1 LSIFYT
7 PEWHLLRYRLRFPRM
22 PAMSLKS
29 VPASQMAEASIAG
42 PRPEELEAIAGCEA
56 VDLLLP
62 DMNGLLRGKRV
73 ARDALDKVYRD
84 GVCLPMSLIATD
96 ITGNTV
102 EETGLGYAIGDEDR
116 ICRPL
121 PGTLRPVAWSE
132 RPMAQL
138 LLSMEDAGGEA
149 FEANPREV
157 LRRVLRRYEA
167 RGLKPVVAV
176 ELEFYLL
183 DGALDERGHP
193 RTSINPATGER
204 SLSTQVYYLQD
215 LSDYRRFTDAVAD
228 ACRAQGVPADTAV
241 AEYAPGQFEIN
252 LKHRDDALLA
262 CDDAI
267 YLKRIIKGVA
277 GRQGMIASFMAKPFS
292 RQAGSGLHL
301 HASVLD
307 REGNNIFAC
316 TPEAPAP
323 ALKQAI
329 AGLQRQ
335 ASDCM
340 LLFAPPAHSYR
351 RFGLNAFVPLNDCWG
366 FNNRTVAMRIP
377 HSDPANTRIE
387 HRIAGADA
395 NPYLVTAAV
404 LAGMLDG
411 LEHGGDPG
419 APVVGNAYEQTEM
432 RQRDWRDSIADFQ
445 RSDFVAQA
453 FGERFR
459 HIYGQQKAKEQRS
472 FHAEVSSLEVE
483 WYLRQV

>member
-1 LSIFYT
+1 
-7 PEWHLLRYRLRFPRM
+7 
-22 PAMSLKS
+22 MSLKP
-29 VPASQMAEASIAG
+29 VPSSSATPAPSPG
-42 PRPEELEAIAGCEA
+42 PTAAELEAIAGCES

-62 DMNGLLRGKRV
+62 DMNGLLRGKRI
-73 ARDALDKVYRD
+73 AREALEKVYSD

-116 ICRPL
+116 ICKPV
-121 PGTLRPVAWSE
+121 PGSLRPVGWQD

-138 LLSMEDAGGEA
+138 LLSMQDRNGEA

-157 LRRVLRRYEA
+157 LRRVLERYAA
-167 RGLKPVVAV
+167 RGLTPVIAV

-183 DGALDERGHP
+183 DGELGSDGHP

-204 SLSTQVYYLQD
+204 SRSTQVYYMQD
-215 LSDYRRFTDAVAD
+215 LNDYRAFTGAVAD

-252 LKHRDDALLA
+252 LKHRDDALKA

-277 GRQGMIASFMAKPFS
+277 GHQGMIASFMAKPFAH
-292 RQAGSGLHL
+292 QAGSGLHL

-307 REGNNIFAC
+307 RNGDNIFAC
-316 TPEAPAP
+316 TPEAPSET
-323 ALKQAI
+323 LKHAI
-329 AGLQRQ
+329 AGLQRR
-335 ASDCM
+335 ADDCM
-340 LLFAPPAHSYR
+340 LMFAPHANSYR
-351 RFGLNAFVPLNDCWG
+351 RFVLNAFVPLNDCWG
-366 FNNRTVAMRIP
+366 FNNRTVAMRVP
-377 HSDPANTRIE
+377 HGEPANTRIE

-395 NPYLVTAAV
+395 NPYLVAAAV

-419 APVVGNAYEQTEM
+419 PPIVGNAYEQTQP
-432 RQRDWRDSIADFQ
+432 RTLFWRDTIAGFQ
-445 RSDFVAQA
+445 ASQFVSDT
-453 FGERFR
+453 FGENFR
-459 HIYGQQKAKEQRS
+459 HLYGQQKLKEMRS
-472 FHAEVSSLEVE
+472 FYTEVTTLEVE

>member
-1 LSIFYT
+1 
-7 PEWHLLRYRLRFPRM
+7 
-22 PAMSLKS
+22 MSLKP
-29 VPASQMAEASIAG
+29 VAATNAASDQAGAG
-42 PRPEELEAIAGCEA
+42 PSAAELESIAGCES

-73 ARDALDKVYRD
+73 AREALEKVYSD

-116 ICRPL
+116 ICKPV
-121 PGTLRPVAWSE
+121 PGSLRPVGWQE

-138 LLSMEDAGGEA
+138 LLSMHDREGEA
-149 FEANPREV
+149 FEVNPREV
-157 LRRVLRRYEA
+157 LRRVLQRYAA
-167 RGLKPVVAV
+167 RGLTPVIAV

-183 DGALDERGHP
+183 DGELSADGQP

-204 SLSTQVYYLQD
+204 SRSTQVYYMQD
-215 LSDYRRFTDAVAD
+215 LNDYRRFTDAVAD

-252 LKHRDDALLA
+252 LKHRDDALGA

-277 GRQGMIASFMAKPFS
+277 GRQGMIASFMAKPFA

-307 REGNNIFAC
+307 RNGDNIFAC
-316 TPEAPAP
+316 TPDAPSEP
-323 ALKQAI
+323 LKQAI
-329 AGLQRQ
+329 AGLQRR
-335 ASDCM
+335 SGDCM
-340 LLFAPPAHSYR
+340 LLFAPHANSYR
-351 RFGLNAFVPLNDCWG
+351 RFVLNAFVPLNDCWG
-366 FNNRTVAMRIP
+366 FNNRTVAMRVP
-377 HSDPANTRIE
+377 HGEPANTRIE

-395 NPYLVTAAV
+395 NPYLVAAAV

-411 LEHGGDPG
+411 LENGGDPG
-419 APVVGNAYEQTEM
+419 PPIIGNAYEQTEP
-432 RQRDWRDSIADFQ
+432 RALFWRDTIADFQ
-445 RSDFVAQA
+445 ASEFVRET

-459 HIYGQQKAKEQRS
+459 HMYGQQKLKELRS
-472 FHAEVSSLEVE
+472 FYTEVTTLEVE